1 MKNNRQPLLLSI
13 AVFGLIIPNGMFLY
27 YIVVE
32 LSSLSQVLNDLLA
45 MGFIIDAFMATGLL
59 AWWFAEHPLG
69 RYSWKTFIALSLFGG
84 LGFSLPF
91 FYYLNTHSSVR
102 E

>member
-1 MKNNRQPLLLSI
+1 
-13 AVFGLIIPNGMFLY
+13 VPNGMFFYFILF
-27 YIVVE
+27 E
-32 LSSLSQVLNDLLA
+32 FSSLAQVLSNFLA
-45 MGFIIDAFMATGLL
+45 LGFIIDAFMATGLL

-69 RYSWKTFIALSLFGG
+69 SYSWKTFIALSLLGG

-91 FYYLNTHSSVR
+91 FYYLNTRSSVR